1 MSVAIDLVAEE
12 AELWRRFR
20 QGGDLVA
27 RDHLFRLHMAWAAA
41 IARSV
46 YRRVG
51 IFSLDTLDFVQNA
64 ELGML
69 EALSRYEPE
78 RGVDFRAFARARVRG
93 AVFNGV
99 RSMLRER
106 GISNDDQRH
115 AERLSHHRDVEGDA
129 FDTVVD
135 AVIALG
141 MGFLLDHAASEA
153 TIDASTYVQ
162 RDQTHLRL
170 KAAVDRLPERLQEV
184 VIAHYF
190 EFVPF
195 SDIADGLGIS
205 RSRVSQL
212 HREALQRL
220 RDILRDCR

>member
-1 MSVAIDLVAEE
+1 MSTAIDLVAEE

-20 QGGDLVA
+20 QGGELAA
-27 RDHLFRLHMAWAAA
+27 RDHLFRLHMDWAAA
-41 IARSV
+41 IARGV

-51 IFSLDTLDFVQNA
+51 VFSLDTLDFVQNA

-106 GISNDDQRH
+106 GISSDDQRY
-115 AERLSHHRDVEGDA
+115 AERLSHHRDTEGDA

-170 KAAVDRLPERLQEV
+170 KAAVDLLPERLQGV

-212 HREALQRL
+212 HREALHRL
-220 RDILRDCR
+220 RSILRDCR

>member
-1 MSVAIDLVAEE
+1 MSLAIDLVAEE
-12 AELWRRFR
+12 AELWQRLR
-20 QGGDLVA
+20 QSGDLLA

-41 IARSV
+41 VARSV

-51 IFSLDTLDFVQNA
+51 VFSLDLSDFVQNA

-115 AERLSHHRDVEGDA
+115 AERLSHFRGVEGDA

-135 AVIALG
+135 AVVALG
-141 MGFLLDHAASEA
+141 MGFLLDHGASEA
-153 TIDASTYVQ
+153 TIDASSYVQ

-170 KAAVDRLPERLQEV
+170 KTAVDRLPERLQDV
-184 VIAHYF
+184 VVAHYF
-190 EFVPF
+190 DFVPF
-195 SDIADGLGIS
+195 SDIADGMGIS

-220 RDILRDCR
+220 RDVLRDCS

>member
-1 MSVAIDLVAEE
+1 MALAIDFVAEE

-20 QGGDLVA
+20 QGGDLLA

-41 IARSV
+41 VARSV

-51 IFSLDTLDFVQNA
+51 VFSLDSSDFVQNA

-69 EALSRYEPE
+69 EALARYEPE
-78 RGVDFRAFARARVRG
+78 RGIDFRAFARSRVRG
-93 AVFNGV
+93 AVFNGL

-115 AERLSHHRDVEGDA
+115 VERLSHMRDNDGEA

-153 TIDASTYVQ
+153 SIDASTYVQ

-170 KAAVDRLPERLQEV
+170 KSAVDRLPERLQEV
-184 VIAHYF
+184 VVAHYF
-190 EFVPF
+190 DFVPF
-195 SDIADGLGIS
+195 SDIADDLGVS